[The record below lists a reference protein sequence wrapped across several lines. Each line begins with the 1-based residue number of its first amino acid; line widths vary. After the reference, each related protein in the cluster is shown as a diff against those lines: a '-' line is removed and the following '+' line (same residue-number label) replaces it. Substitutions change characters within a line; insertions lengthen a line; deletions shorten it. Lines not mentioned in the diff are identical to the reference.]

1 MASYPSI
8 SSGPIETE
16 GAFSRLD
23 PSGQFRNLMLDRL
36 PAKRLGEPEEL
47 ANLAA
52 FLCSD
57 YASWMTGEIVVMDG
71 GEKPNMAGEFN
82 ALSQVTEE
90 QWDMMEQMI
99 RKVNKK

>member
-1 MASYPSI
+1 
-8 SSGPIETE
+8 
-16 GAFSRLD
+16 
-23 PSGQFRNLMLDRL
+23 MLDRL